1 MLEYVKTI
9 LKKVSFDLALFEKEL
24 LKAIDNLVLK
34 EIKVLKRWCYRS
46 FGKSYRP
53 ILDRCFVI
61 AT

>member
-9 LKKVSFDLALFEKEL
+9 LKKVSFDLVLFEKEL
-24 LKAIDNLVLK
+24 LKAMDTLLSK

-46 FGKSYRP
+46 FGRSYRP

>member
-9 LKKVSFDLALFEKEL
+9 LKKVSFDFVLFEKEL
-24 LKAIDNLVLK
+24 MKAIEVLISK
-34 EIKVLKRWCYRS
+34 EVIILKRWCYRS

>member
-9 LKKVSFDLALFEKEL
+9 LKKVSFDLVLFEKEL
-24 LKAIDNLVLK
+24 LKAMDTLLSK

-53 ILDRCFVI
+53 ILDRCFVM

>member
-9 LKKVSFDLALFEKEL
+9 LKKVSFDLVLFEKEL
-24 LKAIDNLVLK
+24 MKAIEVLISK
-34 EIKVLKRWCYRS
+34 EVKTLKRWCYRS

>member
-9 LKKVSFDLALFEKEL
+9 LKKVSFDLVLFEKEL
-24 LKAIDNLVLK
+24 LKAIEVLVVN

-46 FGKSYRP
+46 FGKSYKP

>member
-24 LKAIDNLVLK
+24 MKAIDTLLSK
-34 EIKVLKRWCYRS
+34 EIKILRRWCYRS
-46 FGKSYRP
+46 FGKSYQP

-61 AT
+61 SS